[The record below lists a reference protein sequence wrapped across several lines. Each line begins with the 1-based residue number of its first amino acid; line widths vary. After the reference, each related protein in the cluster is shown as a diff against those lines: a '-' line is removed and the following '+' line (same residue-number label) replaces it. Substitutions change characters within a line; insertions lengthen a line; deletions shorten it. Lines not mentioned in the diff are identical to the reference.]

1 VTLRLPV
8 YLDHHATTPVD
19 PRVLEVMLP
28 LFTTGFGN
36 AASRT
41 HSFGWRAEAVVK
53 EARETLAEAMG
64 AQAKELVF
72 TSGATES
79 DNLAIL
85 GTARAYR
92 SKGDHLVTSAIEHN
106 AVLDPCRELER
117 EGFRV
122 TYLAP
127 DRFGVTSAEAVATV
141 LTEKTTLVS
150 IMAANNEIGT
160 LNPIGEIGR
169 LCKGRGVLFHT
180 DACQAFGKLPLDVNA
195 LAVDLMSVTAHKL
208 YGPKGVG
215 ALYVRASNPRV
226 RLLPLFHGGGH
237 EKGLRSGTL
246 NVPGIAGFA
255 AAARLALK
263 EREAESARLVALRER
278 LWAGLSELS
287 AVTLN
292 GHPTERLAG
301 NLNVS
306 FDGIDGEALLVALR
320 DLAVSSGSACTSA
333 SFEPS
338 HVLRAIGV
346 SDARA
351 HASLRFG
358 LGRFTTA
365 EEIDFAIAT
374 VRAAVVR
381 LRDEHALVVR
391 MAPATA

>member
-1 VTLRLPV
+1 MTLRLPV

-53 EARETLAEAMG
+53 EARETLADAMG

-169 LCKGRGVLFHT
+169 LCRGRGVLFHT

-333 SFEPS
+333 SLEPS